1 MSHVESGALLCPV
14 VQWIGNPG
22 CMLHLPQLSGE
33 ASCLLNSLLHSVSG
47 SVQGQKTW
55 VNISAFVQKNYDAIR
70 LHSCVKGL
78 IWSQENQ

>member
-14 VQWIGNPG
+14 LQWIGNPG
-22 CMLHLPQLSGE
+22 CMLHQLFGE
-33 ASCLLNSLLHSVSG
+33 SSCLLNSLSHRVSG

-70 LHSCVKGL
+70 SHSCVKGL